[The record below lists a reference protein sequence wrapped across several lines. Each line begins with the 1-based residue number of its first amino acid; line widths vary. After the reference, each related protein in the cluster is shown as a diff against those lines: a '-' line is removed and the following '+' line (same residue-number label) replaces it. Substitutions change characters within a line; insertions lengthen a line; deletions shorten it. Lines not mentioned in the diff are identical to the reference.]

1 MSKYNFVINNMR
13 KYIFIAILWPGA
25 FAFSQQLPPC
35 INQLIEQTAK
45 QNSANP
51 CQGGTKLMSV
61 EEYAYQGTPLFKLVF
76 ERRRPCPDYVN
87 TTVFYDA
94 NCQPKITIRDGGIA
108 YRHQVS
114 PSGINEK
121 EIKFVKKNNWPIEV
135 KQQTST
141 RYANSINIETNGN
154 KLKTF
159 YLALNVENLWIAGNH
174 VNWQTGEADKPEAT
188 AGIHTHCSA
197 FVAAACKKLDIYIL
211 RPPEHKQELL
221 SNAQFDWMASPQ
233 AVNEGWKKIDG
244 NNIYGEAQSM
254 ANRGI
259 VVIAICKNSDNT
271 KPGHVALVMPGEVTN
286 EKLGNDGP
294 NLIMAGTHNF
304 NKISLKAGFKSHL
317 TGWPENII
325 QFYYNNKIPQFP
337 DDSK

>member
-1 MSKYNFVINNMR
+1 MSKYNLAINKMHQ
-13 KYIFIAILWPGA
+13 YLFIAAFWPGA
-25 FAFSQQLPPC
+25 VAFSQQLPPC
-35 INQLIEQTAK
+35 INQLIDKTARE
-45 QNSANP
+45 NSVNP
-51 CQGGTKLMSV
+51 CQGGAKLLGI
-61 EEYAYQGTPLFKLVF
+61 EEYAYQGTALFKLVF
-76 ERRRPCPDYVN
+76 ERKTPCPDYVN

-94 NCQPKITIRDGGIA
+94 GCQLKIKISDGGIA

-121 EIKFVKKNNWPIEV
+121 EIKFVKRINWTNEIKQPSNIRVTNNLTIE
-135 KQQTST
+135 
-141 RYANSINIETNGN
+141 ANGV

-174 VNWQTGEADKPEAT
+174 VNWQTGEADKPDAT

-197 FVAAACKKLDIYIL
+197 FVAAACKKLAIYIL

-221 SNAQFDWMASPQ
+221 SNAQFDWLSLPQ
-233 AVNEGWKKIDG
+233 AVNAGWKKIEG
-244 NNIYGEAQSM
+244 NNVYVEAQSM

-259 VVIAICKNSDNT
+259 VVIAICKNPDNT
-271 KPGHVALVMPGEVTN
+271 KPGHVAMVMPGEVTN
-286 EKLGNDGP
+286 EKLENDGP

-317 TGWPENII
+317 TSWPENVV
-325 QFYYNNKIPQFP
+325 QFYYNTNTSQFP
-337 DDSK
+337 VQPQ